1 MNFLAALKT
10 VWRKTPVIR
19 PCFWA
24 GYRAVYK
31 SLRWLHDFRLPN
43 RDLTLDCLGKQ
54 LHVRNPRRSVIGRS
68 IYLSGIW
75 EHEVTRFISPRIR
88 PGMTVLDVGGDI
100 GYFTLL
106 FSLGVGP
113 TGRVLVF
120 EPMPQV
126 RKYLERNIEFN
137 NLQNTQVCRFALAD
151 RAGTAILEAPFQLSA
166 INLHKTVLAAE
177 DVEVEL
183 KVYDRWSVETGVG
196 PVDLVKIDIE
206 GAELTALLGMADTI
220 DSYRPAVLVEIHPER
235 LAQFGQRPEQLVEF
249 FVEKG
254 YRGIPVDKSELV
266 FDQGNITVYWEPDK
280 AAGSDGPAAGSV
292 ARAQANPRQTHA
304 KPN

>member
-1 MNFLAALKT
+1 MSFLAALKK
-10 VWRKTPVIR
+10 VWRKTPVVR

-24 GYRAVYK
+24 GYCTVYK
-31 SLRWLHDFRLPN
+31 SLRWLNDFRLPN
-43 RDLTLDCLGKQ
+43 RDLTLDCLGKR

-75 EHEVTRFISPRIR
+75 EHEVTRFISPRVR
-88 PGMTVLDVGGDI
+88 SGMTVLDVGGDI

-126 RKYLERNIEFN
+126 REYLEQNIALN

-151 RAGTAILEAPFQLSA
+151 RAGTVILESPFQLSA

-177 DVEVEL
+177 DVEVEM
-183 KVYDRWSVETGVG
+183 KVYDRWAVETGVG
-196 PVDLVKIDIE
+196 HVDLVKIDIE
-206 GAELTALLGMADTI
+206 GAELTALQGMADMI
-220 DSYRPAVLVEIHPER
+220 RSYRPAVLVEIHPER
-235 LAQFGQRPEQLVEF
+235 LAQFGQRPEQLVDF

-266 FDQGNITVYWEPDK
+266 FDQGNITVYWEPEQ
-280 AAGSDGPAAGSV
+280 AAGGDSPSAGSL
-292 ARAQANPRQTHA
+292 ARA
-304 KPN
+304 